1 MLDLTSLKKAI
12 ISFEKVL
19 MVVERKKNSIDFDI
33 DEFEAIKAGAIQ
45 NFEFTYELCWKLMKR
60 WLEANLTPGM
70 MEGVSRKQLFRYAA
84 ENHLIN
90 NFDAWMKYHEMRNQT
105 SHTYNQDEA
114 NEIYTKVDDFLKD
127 AINFYDALE
136 ARND

>member
-1 MLDLTSLKKAI
+1 MLDLTSLKKAL

-19 MVVERKKNSIDFDI
+19 KVAERKKNSVNFDV

-60 WLEANLTPGM
+60 WLENNLTPGM

-90 NFDAWMKYHEMRNQT
+90 DFDAWMKYHEMRNIT

-114 NEIYTKVDDFLKD
+114 DEIFRIVDYFFKD
-127 AINFYDALE
+127 AMRFLNALE
-136 ARND
+136 VRND